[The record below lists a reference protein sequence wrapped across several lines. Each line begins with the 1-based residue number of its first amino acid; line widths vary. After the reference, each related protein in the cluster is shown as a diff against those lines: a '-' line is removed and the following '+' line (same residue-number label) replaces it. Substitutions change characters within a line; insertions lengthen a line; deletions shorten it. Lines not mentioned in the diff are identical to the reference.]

1 MSAQV
6 QTPAGQ
12 TPRGLQERLCEPSYT
27 DIFDN
32 GAASAEDHGQQDS
45 RWSQEGR
52 GVGVEPLGLHRVVR
66 SVTHPQ
72 TVGRLLP
79 GRVRPRAEHVE
90 LRSFHFIF
98 LFRECE
104 ESEEAHAHGPYGRDC
119 RRDEGSRAYAQEVP
133 RVGSDVAR

>member
-12 TPRGLQERLCEPSYT
+12 ASGGLQERLCEPSYT
-27 DIFDN
+27 YIFYY
-32 GAASAEDHGQQDS
+32 GAASTEDHGQQDS

-66 SVTHPQ
+66 SVANPKAI
-72 TVGRLLP
+72 GRLLP

-90 LRSFHFIF
+90 LRRFHSIF
-98 LFRECE
+98 QFRECQK
-104 ESEEAHAHGPYGRDC
+104 SEEAHAHGPYGRDC
-119 RRDEGSRAYAQEVP
+119 GCDEGSRAYAQEVF
-133 RVGSDVAR
+133 GAGGDVAR